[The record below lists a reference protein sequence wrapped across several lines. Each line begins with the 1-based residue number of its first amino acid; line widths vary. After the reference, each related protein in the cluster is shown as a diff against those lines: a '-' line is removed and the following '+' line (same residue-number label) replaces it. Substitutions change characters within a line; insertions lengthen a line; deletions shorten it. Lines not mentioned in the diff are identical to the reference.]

1 MYAFWNIP
9 DYPPPEPD
17 CFVIPSYAV
26 KNQNLPT
33 LPTCAQ
39 IKLAYEWW
47 LKFPSAALIMCTG
60 DNQFLG
66 VTNAS
71 VMSAYAQ
78 ELGIPASQII
88 EEDRSWNTYT
98 NLKYALEI
106 ITQRSFRSPTLVTH
120 DLYTRCAVATAQK
133 IGWPHF
139 FWLSAYSKGQPA
151 YGYKWLQTY
160 SRTTIFCYEF
170 GAMILSKIRGWA

>member
-1 MYAFWNIP
+1 MQSFWTIP
-9 DYPPPEPD
+9 DKPPPAPD

-26 KNQNLPT
+26 KNQFLPT
-33 LPTCAQ
+33 MPTCAQ
-39 IKLAYEWW
+39 INLAYEWW
-47 LKFPSAALIMCTG
+47 RKFPSAALIMCTG

-78 ELGIPASQII
+78 GLGIPASQII
-88 EEDRSWNTYT
+88 EEDRSWNTNT

-106 ITQRSFRSPTLVTH
+106 INQKSFRSPTLVTH
-120 DLYTRCAVATAQK
+120 DLYTRRVVATAQK
-133 IGWPHF
+133 MGWENF
-139 FWLSAYSKGQPA
+139 FWLSAYAKGQPA

-160 SRTTIFCYEF
+160 SRTTILLYEI
-170 GAMILSKIRGWA
+170 GAMAFSKIRGWA